1 MTEEVCCEM
10 IPDRRA
16 EFYYSRERGR
26 DHVRP
31 GRLTQ
36 FAVVVSLTLSCAA
49 LLLNQLQHK
58 AANNQH
64 VSGGAETTG
73 VQNLL
78 GNASALSPSD
88 SEQQQHA
95 ATIPSAHL
103 TAPRSFNNSKRE
115 YLEWEDHFGHVHLS
129 EFKYHDGDL
138 IVPRDGI
145 YKVYLQITFR
155 RPGNFQC
162 DTDVFILTQKVLL
175 YAANYPENVDL
186 LAASDIVYCMPNS
199 EEMPYWE
206 KSPNTSGVF
215 KLNAGDKL
223 RVKNGNRFHELM
235 LLQEDKTFFGA
246 HLI

>member
-58 AANNQH
+58 AANNQ
-64 VSGGAETTG
+64 VSFSFKNCTPDRYVIGMNIINDTFAWKSITLYKTCF
-73 VQNLL
+73 L
-78 GNASALSPSD
+78 ASLP
-88 SEQQQHA
+88 
-95 ATIPSAHL
+95 
-103 TAPRSFNNSKRE
+103 APRSFNNSKRE